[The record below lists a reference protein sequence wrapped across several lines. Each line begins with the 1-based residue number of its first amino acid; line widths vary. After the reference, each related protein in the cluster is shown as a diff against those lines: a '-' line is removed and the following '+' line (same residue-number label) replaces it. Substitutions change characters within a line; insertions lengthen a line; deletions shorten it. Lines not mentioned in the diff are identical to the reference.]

1 MKFTVPQ
8 SSLQSALSSVS
19 RLTSG
24 KAPIPQLAAVKI
36 EANNNL
42 TLSTTDLETYM
53 QITIPC
59 QACQIEEPGIVCVQ
73 AKSLLNLVK
82 KLPGEIQIDQQNDL
96 LQIHYGNKGNVKLT
110 TIDASE
116 YPVIPE
122 VDGDNFTLPGDAWKL
137 HISKVLFAA
146 APQEIRPNCAGVYT
160 EILPGRVRITA
171 TDSYRLCHDRIDL
184 ETDCEAN
191 LLIPGKLLQEV
202 NRMVNDEP
210 LTVAWQGS
218 MIKFSTSSWEIIGR
232 LMDSAFPDYRK
243 VIPPEVDHPLVIDRD
258 ALKKTLSRAA
268 LFSDGTQ
275 QAVVTFNASGN
286 ELVIDAENRGESLR
300 EVLAIE
306 EIPESV
312 TGMFTVAY
320 LLAPLG
326 YLGEKARLDVAGE
339 KPGVYRDGEFLGLV
353 LPVRRIG
360 TEQS

>member
-1 MKFTVPQ
+1 MKFTVSQ
-8 SSLQSALSSVS
+8 SSFQSALSSVS

-24 KAPIPQLAAVKI
+24 KITYPQLAAVKI
-36 EANNNL
+36 EADNNL

-53 QITIPC
+53 QITIP
-59 QACQIEEPGIVCVQ
+59 CQIEEPGIVCVQ

-82 KLPGEIQIDQQNDL
+82 KLQGEIQIDQQDDL
-96 LQIHYGNKGNVKLT
+96 LHIRYGNKGNVKLT
-110 TIDASE
+110 TIDAAE

-122 VDGDNFTLPGDAWKL
+122 VDGDNFTLPGDAWKS

-146 APQEIRPNCAGVYT
+146 APQEIRPNCAGVYA
-160 EILPGRVRITA
+160 EILPDRVRITA

-202 NRMVNDEP
+202 NRMVDDEP
-210 LTVAWQGS
+210 LTVVWQDS

-232 LMDSAFPDYRK
+232 LMDSAFPDYRR

-312 TGMFTVAY
+312 SGMFTVAY
-320 LLAPLG
+320 LLEPLG
-326 YLGEKARLDVAGE
+326 CLGQKARLDVAGE
-339 KPGVYRDGEFLGLV
+339 KPGVYRDGCFLGLV